1 MTLEEIK
8 KKLEELLAQ
17 LESSEELSEEQIDE
31 IEKQVDELQEEKK
44 SLEAKAE
51 KRSQALAKARAL
63 GSVKEIIDGKEERKM
78 EDEKKEYKS
87 AYLKTLLKRELTE
100 TEQRAFTSAKES
112 AGAAIP
118 TEIAEEIISKV
129 KDKAPLLKEITLLR
143 VKGNVTFAVESVNSE
158 AAIHGEN
165 SEITAAED
173 KMIPITLSAYEINK
187 LVQVSKSVM
196 TMSIAAFEEWLIDAI
211 AERIAKLINSYIVN
225 GTGSSQPTGINTT
238 TWDETNSIVVAK
250 AATLTA
256 ANVQALIA
264 LLKSGYDANAKF
276 VMSKKTLFTDFMP
289 LQDNSKNKI
298 VTSEGKDYFVYGYPV
313 ILDENV
319 TLHEAFLGDL
329 KKYVGNLSEEINVVS
344 DFDINTNSFK
354 FLGSAMFDGKLAL
367 AEAMVKL
374 AKAAE

>member
-8 KKLEELLAQ
+8 EKLKELLAK
-17 LESSEELSEEQIDE
+17 LEGTDELSEEEIDA
-31 IEKQVDELQEEKK
+31 IEQQVDELQEEKK

-63 GSVKEIIDGKEERKM
+63 GSVKEEIDGKEERKM
-78 EDEKKEYKS
+78 EEEKKEYKS

-100 TEQRAFTSAKES
+100 TEQRAFTSANES
-112 AGAAIP
+112 AGATIP

-143 VKGNVTFAVESVNSE
+143 VKGNVTFAVEGVNAE
-158 AAIHGEN
+158 AAVHGEN
-165 SEITAAED
+165 SAISAAED
-173 KMIPITLSAYEINK
+173 KMVPITLSAYEINK

-196 TMSIAAFEEWLIDAI
+196 TMSIAAFEEWLTDAI
-211 AERIAKLINSYIVN
+211 AERIAKLINAYIVN
-225 GTGSSQPTGINTT
+225 GTGESQPTGINKTV
-238 TWDETNSIVVAK
+238 WNQENSITVAK

-276 VMSKKTLFTDFMP
+276 LMSKKTLFTDFMP

-298 VTSEGKDYFVYGYPV
+298 VTSEGKDYLVYGYPV

-319 TLHEAFLGDL
+319 VIHEAFLGDF

-344 DFDINTNSFK
+344 DFDINTNSYK

-367 AEAMVKL
+367 EEAMVKL